1 MKISGI
7 YIIQSI
13 IKPERK
19 YIGSSININRRKY
32 LHFWDLQ
39 RGKHKN
45 MKLQRHFNKYGI
57 DDLVFSVLIGCDKE
71 TLLAYEQF
79 YIDAL
84 NPYFNLCPIAGNSLG
99 VKRSEEF
106 KRKISEANTG
116 KKRSKEVCEQMS
128 KVRKGRKNVWAIGN
142 KNNVGRK
149 ASKETREKLRIAHL
163 GQQSGFR
170 NKKHSDEA
178 KEKNRI
184 AHLGKRKIK
193 NIA

>member
-19 YIGSSININRRKY
+19 YIVSSININRRKY
-32 LHFWDLQ
+32 LHFWDFQ